1 MRIGCES
8 RRVSEQTDVAV
19 DMSELEE
26 LLEFC
31 RIDGRVCPTPQRW
44 AEVFEKIASSAG
56 RSEIPP
62 PLILAAWW
70 HTSDSEKRERLA
82 LQLRCIS
89 DAGVLREIASFQTSL
104 RHDEWVVDGG

>member
-1 MRIGCES
+1 MN
-8 RRVSEQTDVAV
+8 
-19 DMSELEE
+19 ELEE

-31 RIDGRVCPTPQRW
+31 RTDGRVCPMPQKW
-44 AEVFEKIASSAG
+44 AELFEKITNSAG

-89 DAGVLREIASFQTSL
+89 DASALREIESFLTSL
-104 RHDEWVVDGG
+104 RHDEWVVGGG